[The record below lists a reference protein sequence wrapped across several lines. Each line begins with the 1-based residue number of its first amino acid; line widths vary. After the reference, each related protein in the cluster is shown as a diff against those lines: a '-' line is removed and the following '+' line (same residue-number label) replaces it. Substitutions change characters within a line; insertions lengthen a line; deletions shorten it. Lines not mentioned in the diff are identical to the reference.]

1 MGNCISKINKDHFF
15 AFEEKMKNDILFFK
29 GKTTCMIEM
38 CARGKKY
45 TGIHSIK
52 KYSKTFAPL
61 QTGTWCRNLFY
72 LFCGWT
78 ASFLALLRQG
88 GGRCS
93 TCQFQGL

>member
-1 MGNCISKINKDHFF
+1 MGNGISKINKDHFF

-29 GKTTCMIEM
+29 GKIRCIIEM

-61 QTGTWCRNLFY
+61 QTWMWWRSLFKQV
-72 LFCGWT
+72 T
-78 ASFLALLRQG
+78 E
-88 GGRCS
+88 
-93 TCQFQGL
+93 TT